1 MECWVPETVDQ
12 DPSQPWEEYER
23 ALYAIFRRDF
33 VENRPTFRGLPVS
46 PRTNPKFGSREES
59 FWHLTCRDYGH
70 TSGRPENRYPDPERC
85 SLIKWPRAFI
95 ENCGECGNVPVGKCD
110 YPIADDCKGVMMWTS
125 THKDRKKKNHT
136 RVKLFLDE
144 MRYLVV
150 LEDRGKY
157 YQLVTAYP
165 VDDED
170 KYRGIV
176 REMKKKGAR
185 NAGSAV

>member
-1 MECWVPETVDQ
+1 
-12 DPSQPWEEYER
+12 
-23 ALYAIFRRDF
+23 
-33 VENRPTFRGLPVS
+33 
-46 PRTNPKFGSREES
+46 
-59 FWHLTCRDYGH
+59 
-70 TSGRPENRYPDPERC
+70 
-85 SLIKWPRAFI
+85 
-95 ENCGECGNVPVGKCD
+95 
-110 YPIADDCKGVMMWTS
+110 MMWTS

>member
-1 MECWVPETVDQ
+1 
-12 DPSQPWEEYER
+12 
-23 ALYAIFRRDF
+23 
-33 VENRPTFRGLPVS
+33 
-46 PRTNPKFGSREES
+46 
-59 FWHLTCRDYGH
+59 
-70 TSGRPENRYPDPERC
+70 
-85 SLIKWPRAFI
+85 
-95 ENCGECGNVPVGKCD
+95 
-110 YPIADDCKGVMMWTS
+110 
-125 THKDRKKKNHT
+125 
-136 RVKLFLDE
+136 

-157 YQLVTAYP
+157 YQLVTTYP